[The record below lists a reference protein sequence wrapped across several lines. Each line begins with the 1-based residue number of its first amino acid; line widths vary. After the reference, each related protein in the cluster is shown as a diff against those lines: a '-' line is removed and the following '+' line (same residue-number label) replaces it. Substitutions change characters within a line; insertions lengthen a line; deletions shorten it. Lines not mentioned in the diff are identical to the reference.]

1 LFKSTTTPHGDL
13 KMQQLES
20 LHTLDI
26 KGEICDA
33 SHIIKSISMI
43 GQRIPIIVT
52 PTEGEY
58 KYKVLDGNRRLCAL
72 KQLSEEKVDAYVVTN
87 TAEYNAITT
96 LVANISRT
104 RNVAAESDALVTL
117 QAEGLTAK
125 EISEQT
131 GLPLRNITEL
141 VDLRGQ
147 LIAKAFTML
156 REGNM
161 SLSTAK
167 RLQRLEPNAQE
178 ELILNTEGRLRGKDV
193 ESALRAENNKL
204 LQEIAQIP
212 AVTTGHSIMASQLD
226 QLAQKLTGEKRK
238 VIINAAEIIRGL

>member
-1 LFKSTTTPHGDL
+1 
-13 KMQQLES
+13 MQQLES

-52 PTEGEY
+52 PTSELALYDERRFEGEY
-58 KYKVLDGNRRLCAL
+58 KYTVLDGNRRLCAL
-72 KQLSEEKVDAYVVTN
+72 KQLSIEKVDAYVVTN

-117 QAEGLTAK
+117 QAEGMTAK
-125 EISEQT
+125 EISGQT

-141 VDLRGQ
+141 VDLRRQ

>member
-1 LFKSTTTPHGDL
+1 
-13 KMQQLES
+13 MQQLES

-52 PTEGEY
+52 PTSELALYDERRLEGEY
-58 KYKVLDGNRRLCAL
+58 KYTVLDGNRRLCAL
-72 KQLSEEKVDAYVVTN
+72 KQLSIEKIDAYVVTN

-117 QAEGLTAK
+117 QAEGMTAK

>member
-1 LFKSTTTPHGDL
+1 
-13 KMQQLES
+13 MQQLES

-52 PTEGEY
+52 PTSELALYDERRFESEY
-58 KYKVLDGNRRLCAL
+58 KYTVLDGNRRLCAL
-72 KQLSEEKVDAYVVTN
+72 KQLSIEKIDAYVVTN

-117 QAEGLTAK
+117 QAEGMTAK

-226 QLAQKLTGEKRK
+226 QLAQKMTGEKRK